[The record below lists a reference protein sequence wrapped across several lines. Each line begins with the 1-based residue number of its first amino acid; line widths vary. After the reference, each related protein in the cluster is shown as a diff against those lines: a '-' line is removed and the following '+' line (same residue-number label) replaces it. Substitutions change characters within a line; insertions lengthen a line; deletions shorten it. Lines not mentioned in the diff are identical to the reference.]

1 MIKNIVFDIGNVCVD
16 FCYRDF
22 YESFGFSQDIVE
34 RICKATAENKVWDLG
49 DGGKVSEEEL
59 LEIFIAQ
66 DPEIEAY
73 IRKVY
78 ENFSGIVRERK
89 ETIPWIEALRAKGY
103 GVYYLSNYP
112 SKIERECADQ
122 MEFSHHMD
130 GGILSYKVGLVKPD
144 AAIYQKLLHMYHLTA
159 EECLFLDDREDN
171 CLAARQEGFATIQ
184 FTTRE
189 EVLVKMNE
197 LGILL

>member
-16 FCYRDF
+16 FCYREF
-22 YESFGFSQDIVE
+22 FESFGFSDEIVD

-59 LEIFIAQ
+59 LEVFVAQ
-66 DPEIEAY
+66 DPEIEPY

-78 ENFSGIVRERK
+78 ENFSGIICERE
-89 ETIPWIEALRAKGY
+89 ETIPWIEELRAKGY

-122 MEFSHHMD
+122 MKFITHMD
-130 GGILSYKVGLVKPD
+130 GGILSYKVGMVKPD
-144 AAIYQKLLHMYHLTA
+144 GEIYQKLLEMYDLKA
-159 EECLFLDDREDN
+159 EECLFLDDRADN
-171 CLAARQEGFATIQ
+171 CRAAEQEGFSAIR

-189 EVLVKMNE
+189 EVLEKMAQM
-197 LGILL
+197 GI